1 MATDKLDSGSLLLHL
16 NVLKVKLVTAHY
28 RNLKEPS
35 LKDDW
40 KRDSLAIDGA
50 LGILIFL
57 SVSAA
62 VGCLLW
68 VSRKFKRPSQRLPSA
83 KLQPDVDGVQLK
95 DQQLPPV
102 K

>member
-1 MATDKLDSGSLLLHL
+1 MHFFELDSGSLLLHL
-16 NVLKVKLVTAHY
+16 SVLKVKLVTSPY
-28 RNLKEPS
+28 RNLQEPS
-35 LKDDW
+35 RKDDW

-57 SVSAA
+57 SASAA

-68 VSRKFKRPSQRLPSA
+68 VSRKFKRPSQPTPRA

-95 DQQLPPV
+95 DQQLPPA